1 MKKILVLGA
10 GRTATSLIEYLINE
24 ARDNDWFI
32 TVGDF
37 SPELAAEKT
46 GGAERAKAIRFD
58 INDGELRKRE
68 ISAADVVISY
78 LPYNLHSLAA
88 RECLNCSTHLI
99 TASYL
104 SASMMELDREARRKG
119 LVFLNE
125 MGLDP
130 GIDHMDVMSLL
141 SKIKSEGGMPVS
153 IKSSCGGLIAPE
165 SDNNCWGYKFTW
177 SPMNVVLAGQN
188 NAKYIKNS
196 QTRFVPYNKLFLET
210 DSVNIPGHGNFE
222 SYPNRDS
229 LPYLIQYGVKGVR
242 DFYRGTLRRP
252 GYAAAWNALI
262 KMGLTNNERSFE
274 NLAGMTYREWVR
286 ALNPA
291 LKGDDPKTE
300 LSEFLEL
307 PPDSDIINK
316 ILWLDLFRD
325 EKIGLA
331 SATSAGILLRLL
343 EEKWNFEEDGHDLV
357 ILRTEIEYETGKD
370 KKKITSTMTCTGK
383 DKIHT
388 AMTLTGGLPAGIGA
402 KLILNRTV
410 KERGVI
416 IPVHTDIYE
425 PVLEE
430 LKSLGISFS
439 EEERQISAA

>member
-10 GRTATSLIEYLINE
+10 GRTATSLIEYLIGE
-24 ARDNDWFI
+24 AEENNWFV

-37 SPELAAEKT
+37 SLELAAEKV
-46 GGAERAKAIRFD
+46 GGAGRAKAIKFD
-58 INDGELRKRE
+58 INDEEIRKRE
-68 ISAADVVISY
+68 ISAADVVVSY
-78 LPYNLHSLAA
+78 LPPKLHPIAA
-88 RECLNCSTHLI
+88 KECLECYTHLI
-99 TASYL
+99 TASYV
-104 SASMMELDREARRKG
+104 SASMMELDREARGKG
-119 LVFLNE
+119 LIFLNE

-130 GIDHMDVMSLL
+130 GIDHMDIMSLL
-141 SKIKSEGGMPVS
+141 SKIKSEGGRPVS

-165 SDNNCWGYKFTW
+165 SDNNPWGYKFTW

-196 QTRFVPYNKLFLET
+196 QTHFVPYNRLFLEI
-210 DSVNIPGHGNFE
+210 DPVQIPGQGNFE

-229 LPYLIQYGVKGVR
+229 LPYLIQYGVKDVR

-262 KMGLTNNERSFE
+262 QMGLTDHERCFDNS
-274 NLAGMTYREWVR
+274 AGMTYKEWVNS
-286 ALNPA
+286 LNPS
-291 LKGDDPKTE
+291 LKGDDPEAE
-300 LSEFLEL
+300 LSEFLGV
-307 PPDSDIINK
+307 PADSDIINK
-316 ILWLDLFRD
+316 ILWLDLFRE

-331 SATSAGILLRLL
+331 SATSAGILLKLL
-343 EEKWNFEEDGHDLV
+343 EDKWNFEEDEHDLV
-357 ILRTEIEYETGKD
+357 ILRTEIEYETGKK
-370 KKKITSTMTCTGK
+370 KKKITSTMTCTGR

-402 KLILNRTV
+402 KLILEGNI
-410 KERGVI
+410 KEKGVI

-430 LKSLGISFS
+430 LKRLGISFN
-439 EEERQISAA
+439 EEQRQLSAA